1 VFFCVS
7 LDHFGFVFS
16 NFVLLGL
23 VFSVPSQESGWQDRL
38 RNDLLTV
45 YRVAH
50 KNLAQFSSV
59 HTPLST
65 SYDLKRYINV
75 IIIII
80 ISGIFVSVYASQTP
94 LYTHTHM
101 KALIFFL
108 QNVLYCLY
116 YMVVS

>member
-1 VFFCVS
+1 
-7 LDHFGFVFS
+7 VFS

-65 SYDLKRYINV
+65 SYDLKHYINV

-94 LYTHTHM
+94 LYTHAHESVD
-101 KALIFFL
+101 IFL

-116 YMVVS
+116 YTVVS